1 MKFTTQTISDV
12 ILVEP
17 AVHGD
22 QRGYFS
28 ETYRQELLEQAVGH
42 SVHFVQDNESRSSKG
57 VLRGLHFQLPPYA
70 QGKLVRVLE
79 GEVLDVVVDIRHGSP
94 TYGQHVSVALSAE
107 NRRQLWVP
115 RGFAHGF
122 VVLSGYATF
131 SYKVDNYYSPEHDR
145 GIAFND
151 PDIGIEW
158 KLSSEKLEL
167 SDKDQRQPL
176 LKELP
181 LFFEYGENLYG

>member
-1 MKFTTQTISDV
+1 VKFTTQTISDV

-28 ETYRQELLEQAVGH
+28 ETYRQELFEQAVGH
-42 SVHFVQDNESRSSKG
+42 SPHFVQDNESRSSKG

-70 QGKLVRVLE
+70 QSKLVRVLE
-79 GEVLDVVVDIRHGSP
+79 GGVLDVAVDIRHGSP
-94 TYGQHVSVALSAE
+94 TYGQHVVIALSAE

-122 VVLSGYATF
+122 VVLSDYATF

-145 GIAFND
+145 GVAFND
-151 PDIGIEW
+151 PDLGIEW
-158 KLSSEKLEL
+158 RLSSEKLEL
-167 SDKDQRQPL
+167 SDKDQRQPRL
-176 LKELP
+176 RELP

>member
-1 MKFTTQTISDV
+1 VKFTTQTISDV